1 MSLALG
7 RLARSHV
14 AALSWGL
21 YRSDADSVRGATCS
35 IKDSHGRERRLW
47 LVATTPLRQH
57 GRIVARG
64 RAHAL
69 EVLAIDR
76 S

>member
-1 MSLALG
+1 M
-7 RLARSHV
+7 V
-14 AALSWGL
+14 
-21 YRSDADSVRGATCS
+21 DSIDHYGNRRQRVGVTPTRCGATCS

-47 LVATTPLRQH
+47 LVATTPLSQH
-57 GRIVARG
+57 GWIVARG